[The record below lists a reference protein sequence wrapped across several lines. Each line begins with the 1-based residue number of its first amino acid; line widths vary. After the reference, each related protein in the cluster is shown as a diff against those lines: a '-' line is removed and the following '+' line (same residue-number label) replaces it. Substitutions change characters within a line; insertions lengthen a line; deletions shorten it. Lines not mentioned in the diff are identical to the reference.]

1 VVHGIV
7 KSHGGAII
15 CRSVPK
21 KGTTFEVYLPKIES
35 EKKASRPSEQEPFPT
50 GTERILFVDDEPI
63 LVELAEKMLSKL
75 GYTVVTQSTSSE
87 ALELFQKGPDKYDL
101 VITDMTMPVMT
112 GDKMAQRI
120 MEIRSDIPIIL
131 CSGYSNHISEEKAKK
146 IGIREFVIKPLEMN
160 ELAKAI
166 RKALD
171 GG

>member
-1 VVHGIV
+1 
-7 KSHGGAII
+7 
-15 CRSVPK
+15 
-21 KGTTFEVYLPKIES
+21 
-35 EKKASRPSEQEPFPT
+35 
-50 GTERILFVDDEPI
+50 
-63 LVELAEKMLSKL
+63 VELAEKMLSKL